1 MKGKLVLTLSLAGV
15 LGLSIGLLK
24 DFQTTKVFAQSGQSK
39 VEEGQIFFTN
49 DGDVSRVVTKEEQEN
64 RESMLSPKMEDQK
77 TVITAEEQ
85 NIVENSS
92 TLSGFME
99 QENGQGFF
107 FKKE

>member
-1 MKGKLVLTLSLAGV
+1 MGNFKTAFLGNFQLRLT
-15 LGLSIGLLK
+15 
-24 DFQTTKVFAQSGQSK
+24 
-39 VEEGQIFFTN
+39 
-49 DGDVSRVVTKEEQEN
+49 GDVFRVVTKEEQEN
-64 RESMLSPKMEDQK
+64 RERMLSPKTEDQK

>member
-24 DFQTTKVFAQSGQSK
+24 DFQSTKVFAQSGQSK
-39 VEEGQIFFTN
+39 VEEGKIFTN